1 MILLLGVAGSLT
13 DQYTVPSEMLCASIQ
28 TLDHHRYDCDP
39 QVLDWLRQH
48 LPQAPV
54 GHALSSDRIVTQ
66 VAEKQDLG
74 SRYGCDL
81 VEMEG
86 AIVAQ
91 ALEKKALQWAMLR
104 VISDDLSR
112 NIPDLSQALRPDGG
126 LNALALA
133 ATFLQQPLAAAHF
146 IQGSLQA
153 LSRLKTI
160 AQQLGEAQGNF

>member
-1 MILLLGVAGSLT
+1 
-13 DQYTVPSEMLCASIQ
+13 
-28 TLDHHRYDCDP
+28 
-39 QVLDWLRQH
+39 
-48 LPQAPV
+48 
-54 GHALSSDRIVTQ
+54 
-66 VAEKQDLG
+66 
-74 SRYGCDL
+74 
-81 VEMEG
+81 MEG

-126 LNALALA
+126 LNVLALA
-133 ATFLQQPLAAAHF
+133 ASFLQQPLGAAHF

-153 LSRLKTI
+153 LSHLKTI